1 MKIQIDY
8 SPVNNNYVWKIW
20 DGPEHIDYA
29 EGSESSLGSCFEKI
43 IEFRFMNGLSYSDP
57 DPSTAA
63 DLISNYFEGIRQK

>member
-20 DGPEHIDYA
+20 DSPDGIDYA

-43 IEFRFMNGLSYSDP
+43 IEFRFMNGLSFSDP
-57 DPSTAA
+57 
-63 DLISNYFEGIRQK
+63 G